1 MTLLIISP
9 DYASHAT
16 PLVTIGRAW
25 RDAGE
30 RVVVATGP
38 AVAPLVVGAGM
49 EFERLSLGR
58 GFNAGVARPDDQ
70 PRGED
75 VGRNGGLD
83 WEHLGLANV
92 YGLATSGL
100 SASDGTAN
108 FDDGPLVFFDA
119 ITGKLRCF
127 CCSDCSLAH
136 YTFFREENVHIRIV
150 GRVS

>member
-58 GFNAGVARPDDQ
+58 GFNAGVARPDDS
-70 PRGED
+70 RGARTRTCEPSSRRR
-75 VGRNGGLD
+75 G
-83 WEHLGLANV
+83 A
-92 YGLATSGL
+92 A
-100 SASDGTAN
+100 
-108 FDDGPLVFFDA
+108 
-119 ITGKLRCF
+119 
-127 CCSDCSLAH
+127 
-136 YTFFREENVHIRIV
+136 
-150 GRVS
+150 